1 MTRLAQVPDKSPF
14 DFSFQYIGLLLFMI
28 GDGVEVGY
36 LSPFLVRHGLT
47 EHFVALIFTVYG
59 LAAAVSAWGSG
70 VLCDR
75 FGCRK
80 VIFAGILLWVV
91 PQVLFLAVAVPSH
104 SGWQILLTY
113 GVRGFGYPLLAYGIL
128 TLLVREVRISQRGL
142 ASGLFWFCFTC
153 GLPTLG
159 TVVASFSLPVF
170 GEYGTFWVAFV
181 AVILGGG
188 LALVLRDKEAGEGA
202 LPHSQ
207 VALPAPG
214 ELVGVIR
221 AHPSL
226 VLTCIVRAINS
237 SATHGI
243 IVFMPFYFI
252 STLGLSNAQWMRFL
266 ETIFASNIVCNLFF
280 GALSDRVSW
289 RGTIMWVGGV
299 GSGLASL
306 LLYWVPAHFG
316 HISPIALYGSAAFF
330 GLTLAGYVPL
340 SALAP
345 SLLPD
350 RKGLAMS
357 FLNFGAGC
365 SVWLGPLIVYVF
377 QPFAGVG
384 GVMVV
389 YAALFVLSGLLV
401 YFIKLPEELDA
412 ASAARSHLPSSFS
425 FARR

>member
-1 MTRLAQVPDKSPF
+1 MTKLEAGLGRSPA
-14 DFSFQYIGLLLFMI
+14 DFTFQYLGLLLFMI

-36 LSPFLVRHGLT
+36 LSPFLVSQCLT

-80 VIFAGILLWVV
+80 VIISGILLWVI
-91 PQVLFLAVAVPSH
+91 PQILFLAVAVPSH
-104 SGWQILLTY
+104 SAWQILLTY
-113 GVRGFGYPLLAYGIL
+113 GIRGFGYPLLAYGIL
-128 TLLVREVRISQRGL
+128 TLLVRDVRVSQRGL

-159 TVVASFSLPVF
+159 TVVASLSLPVF
-170 GEYGTFWVAFV
+170 GDYGTFWVAFV

-188 LALVLRDKEAGEGA
+188 LSLVLLREEDAPSSN
-202 LPHSQ
+202 LSRQ
-207 VALPAPG
+207 VALPAPRD
-214 ELVGVIR
+214 LLNVIR
-221 AHPSL
+221 DNPSL
-226 VLTCIVRAINS
+226 VLTCVVRAINS

-243 IVFMPFYFI
+243 IVFMPFYFM
-252 STLGLSNAQWMRFL
+252 STLGFSNAQWMRFL
-266 ETIFASNIVCNLFF
+266 ETIFASNIVCNVFF

-289 RGTIMWVGGV
+289 RTTIMWVGGV

-316 HISPIALYGSAAFF
+316 HFSSLALYGPAVFF

-365 SVWLGPLIVYVF
+365 SVWLGPLIVYIF
-377 QPFAGVG
+377 QPFVGVG
-384 GVMVV
+384 GVMGV
-389 YAALFVLSGLLV
+389 YAVLFVLSGLLV
-401 YFIKLPEELDA
+401 HFIRLPQESDA
-412 ASAARSHLPSSFS
+412 LSGNRSCSSS
-425 FARR
+425 SLSLARR

>member
-1 MTRLAQVPDKSPF
+1 MTAQAQFAGRSPY
-14 DFSFQYIGLLLFMI
+14 DFSFQYLGLLLFMI

-36 LSPFLVRHGLT
+36 LSPFLVKSGLT
-47 EHFVALIFTVYG
+47 EHFVALVFTVYG

-80 VIFAGILLWVV
+80 VILSGILLWVV
-91 PQVLFLAVAVPSH
+91 PQILFLAVAVPSH
-104 SGWQILLTY
+104 SAWQILLTY

-128 TLLVREVRISQRGL
+128 TLLVREVRREQRGL

-159 TVVASFSLPVF
+159 TVVAGASLPVF
-170 GEYGTFWVAFV
+170 GEYGTFWVAFL

-188 LALVLRDKEAGEGA
+188 LSLVLLREEAPGSADG
-202 LPHSQ
+202 HVS
-207 VALPAPG
+207 LPAPRD
-214 ELVGVIR
+214 LLGVIR
-221 AHPSL
+221 DNPSL
-226 VLTCIVRAINS
+226 VLTCVVRAINS

-243 IVFMPFYFI
+243 IVFMPFYFMT
-252 STLGLSNAQWMRFL
+252 TLGLSNAQWLRFL
-266 ETIFASNIVCNLFF
+266 ETIFASNIVCNVFF
-280 GALSDRVSW
+280 GALSDRFSW
-289 RGTIMWVGGV
+289 RATIMWVGGV
-299 GSGLASL
+299 GSGLACL
-306 LLYWVPAHFG
+306 LLYWVPARFG
-316 HISPIALYGSAAFF
+316 HVSPAALYGAAAFF

-345 SLLPD
+345 SLLPE

-377 QPFAGVG
+377 QPFIGVAGVLS
-384 GVMVV
+384 V
-389 YAALFVLSGLLV
+389 YALLFVISGVLV
-401 YFIKLPEELDA
+401 HFIRLPQEVAPSPVRD
-412 ASAARSHLPSSFS
+412 LPSFAFS
-425 FARR
+425 PAQR

>member
-1 MTRLAQVPDKSPF
+1 MTKPAHAPDKSPF
-14 DFSFQYIGLLLFMI
+14 DFIFQYLGLLLFMI

-47 EHFVALIFTVYG
+47 EHFVALVFTVYG

-80 VIFAGILLWVV
+80 VIFAGIVLWVV
-91 PQVLFLAVAVPSH
+91 PQVLFLALAVPSH

-128 TLLVREVRISQRGL
+128 TLLVREVRITQRGL

-159 TVVASFSLPVF
+159 TVVASLSLPVF

-181 AVILGGG
+181 AVIIGGG
-188 LALVLRDKEAGEGA
+188 LSLILRGEGA
-202 LPHSQ
+202 GKGALPRSQ

-214 ELVGVIR
+214 ELVGIIR
-221 AHPSL
+221 ANPSL
-226 VLTCIVRAINS
+226 ILTCVVRAINS

-252 STLGLSNAQWMRFL
+252 NTLGLSGAQWMRFL

-299 GSGLASL
+299 GCGLACV

-316 HISPIALYGSAAFF
+316 HTSPIALYGSAAFF

-377 QPFAGVG
+377 QPFVGVG
-384 GVMVV
+384 GVMAV
-389 YAALFVLSGLLV
+389 YATLFVLSGLLV
-401 YFIKLPEELDA
+401 YFIKLPQDLDA
-412 ASAARSHLPSSFS
+412 VSTGQSHLPSSFS
-425 FARR
+425 FARH

>member
-1 MTRLAQVPDKSPF
+1 MTKPEQISGKSPF
-14 DFSFQYIGLLLFMI
+14 DFSYQYLGLLLFMI

-47 EHFVALIFTVYG
+47 EHFVALVFTVYG

-80 VIFAGILLWVV
+80 VILAGVILWVV
-91 PQVLFLAVAVPSH
+91 PQVLFLAMAVPAQ

-181 AVILGGG
+181 AVIIGGG
-188 LALVLRDKEAGEGA
+188 LSLIVRHDGADKPAYERT
-202 LPHSQ
+202 Q
-207 VALPAPG
+207 VALPAPR
-214 ELVGVIR
+214 ELLVVIR
-221 AHPSL
+221 ANPSL

-243 IVFMPFYFI
+243 IVFMPFYFVG
-252 STLGLSNAQWMRFL
+252 TLGLTNTQWMRFL

-316 HISPIALYGSAAFF
+316 HTSSIALYGAAAFF

-365 SVWLGPLIVYVF
+365 SVWLGPLIVYIF
-377 QPFAGVG
+377 QPLVGIG
-384 GVMVV
+384 GVMAV
-389 YAALFVLSGLLV
+389 YATLFVLSGVLV
-401 YFIKLPEELDA
+401 YFIKVPQELDA
-412 ASAARSHLPSSFS
+412 APTARSHLPSSFS
-425 FARR
+425 FARH

>member
-1 MTRLAQVPDKSPF
+1 MTELAQVPAKSPF

-36 LSPFLVRHGLT
+36 LSPFLVKHGLT
-47 EHFVALIFTVYG
+47 EHFVALVFTVYG
-59 LAAAVSAWGSG
+59 VAAAVSAWGSG

-80 VIFAGILLWVV
+80 VIFSGIVLWVV
-91 PQVLFLAVAVPSH
+91 PQVLFLAVAVPSQ

-128 TLLVREVRISQRGL
+128 TLLVREVRTSKRGL

-159 TVVASFSLPVF
+159 TVVAGFSLPVF

-188 LALVLRDKEAGEGA
+188 LSLVLPQEREGA
-202 LPHSQ
+202 APYERAQ
-207 VALPAPG
+207 VALPAPR

-221 AHPSL
+221 ANPSL

-252 STLGLSNAQWMRFL
+252 STLGLSSTQWMRFL

-299 GSGLASL
+299 GSGVASM

-316 HISPIALYGSAAFF
+316 HISPIALYGAAAFF

-365 SVWLGPLIVYVF
+365 SVWLGPLIVYIF
-377 QPFAGVG
+377 QPVVGVAGV
-384 GVMVV
+384 MAV
-389 YAALFVLSGLLV
+389 YAALFVLSGVLV
-401 YFIKLPEELDA
+401 YFIKPPQEFHA
-412 ASAARSHLPSSFS
+412 APVERSHPPSSFS
-425 FARR
+425 FAQH

>member
-1 MTRLAQVPDKSPF
+1 MTKLEQIPEKSPF
-14 DFSFQYIGLLLFMI
+14 DFSFQYLGLLLFMI

-47 EHFVALIFTVYG
+47 EHFVALVFTVYG

-80 VIFAGILLWVV
+80 VIFAGVILWVV
-91 PQVLFLAVAVPSH
+91 PQVLFLAVAVPAH

-128 TLLVREVRISQRGL
+128 TLLVREVRVSQRGL

-188 LALVLRDKEAGEGA
+188 LSLIVRHEGA
-202 LPHSQ
+202 DKPAYERAQ
-207 VALPAPG
+207 VALPAPR

-221 AHPSL
+221 ANPSL
-226 VLTCIVRAINS
+226 VFTCIVRAINS

-252 STLGLSNAQWMRFL
+252 STLGLTSTQWMRFL

-299 GSGLASL
+299 GSGLASV

-316 HISPIALYGSAAFF
+316 HISPIALYGAAAFF

-365 SVWLGPLIVYVF
+365 SV
-377 QPFAGVG
+377 
-384 GVMVV
+384 
-389 YAALFVLSGLLV
+389 
-401 YFIKLPEELDA
+401 
-412 ASAARSHLPSSFS
+412 
-425 FARR
+425 

>member
-1 MTRLAQVPDKSPF
+1 M
-14 DFSFQYIGLLLFMI
+14 
-28 GDGVEVGY
+28 
-36 LSPFLVRHGLT
+36 
-47 EHFVALIFTVYG
+47 
-59 LAAAVSAWGSG
+59 
-70 VLCDR
+70 
-75 FGCRK
+75 
-80 VIFAGILLWVV
+80 

-188 LALVLRDKEAGEGA
+188 LALLLRDKEAGAGA

-365 SVWLGPLIVYVF
+365 SVWIGPLIVYVF
-377 QPFAGVG
+377 QPFFGVG